1 MKKLASITGALAL
14 TITTSLALAED
25 TKNVGG
31 LVCVRYADSAAPKT
45 AEWITYG
52 GKMCND
58 STSQRLKVTC
68 PLPQDM
74 GSSEAFDLN
83 IDYVNWQSLAQN
95 PHHDPDYAF
104 ECAGFTRDR
113 YAQAYY
119 WSGWQNVKDYGN
131 NWGEHPTA
139 LSADVNA
146 MLDNGF
152 SHAVCFIPQK
162 TSAGARSC
170 VSHLQFTEHG

>member
-1 MKKLASITGALAL
+1 MKKLARITGVLAVTL
-14 TITTSLALAED
+14 TSSLAFAND

-31 LVCVRYADSAAPKT
+31 LVCVRYADSAAPKS
-45 AEWITYG
+45 AEYITYG

-58 STSQRLKVTC
+58 SSSERLKVTC

-74 GSSEAFDLN
+74 GTGEAFSIT

-95 PHHDPDYAF
+95 PFHDPAYAF
-104 ECAGFTRDR
+104 ECSGFSRDR

-119 WSGWQNVKDYGN
+119 WGGWQNVKDAGD
-131 NWGEHPTA
+131 NWGDVNTA

-162 TSAGARSC
+162 TGAGRSC
-170 VSHLQFTEHG
+170 VSHIMFDEHL